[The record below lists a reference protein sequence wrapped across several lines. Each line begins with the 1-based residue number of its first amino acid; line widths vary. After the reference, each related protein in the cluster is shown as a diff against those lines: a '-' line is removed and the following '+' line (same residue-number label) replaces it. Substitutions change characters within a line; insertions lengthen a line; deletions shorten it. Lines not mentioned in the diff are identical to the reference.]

1 MNENHL
7 ILIVVVVVLFFI
19 TQCKSQEGMENTK
32 TQLKH
37 NPRMYQPAI
46 DREVDNDNFIRL
58 PSESQTPWAKNKN
71 GYGEVDY
78 LDDGWMGNAGLN
90 FNMCSKACCSQQYPP
105 PFSVTPDDFVLRSG
119 QEFVPSSYT
128 CNNGWQDSGCLCMTK
143 DQALFLNR
151 RGNNA
156 YNEI

>member
-1 MNENHL
+1 MLCSGRKEMNISVKNEDTKPKTYQYG
-7 ILIVVVVVLFFI
+7 FKP
-19 TQCKSQEGMENTK
+19 KSFYPAISEQVYNDNYIELPKLADYPFLNTK
-32 TQLKH
+32 T
-37 NPRMYQPAI
+37 MY
-46 DREVDNDNFIRL
+46 
-58 PSESQTPWAKNKN
+58 PWEKNTG
-71 GYGEVDY
+71 GYGETDI
-78 LDDGWMGNAGLN
+78 LDDGGKGNFGLN

-105 PFSVTPDDFVLRSG
+105 PFSITPDDFVLRSG

-151 RGNNA
+151 RGGNA